1 MENSTEPCFVN
12 AKTIDGFTQG
22 MLAAKYDNPKP
33 IPDFHWE
40 MWELCCSEHQK
51 VAIAAPRGHAKSTAI
66 THAFILAMMLF
77 RIKRFCLLVSDT
89 ESQAAGFL
97 VDIKAELESNEALRK
112 TFNIRKLLK
121 DTETNIICQMKDGH
135 KFRIQAKGSEQKV
148 RGIKWM
154 NMRPDLIVGDD
165 LENDEIVMNPDRR
178 EKFRKWLMN
187 ALIPCGSDTVWIRL
201 VGTILHLDSALQRL
215 IEDKTWKHLFYE
227 AEDGNFENVL
237 WPEKFSAETLRN
249 IYESYLE
256 QGNPEGYAQEYR
268 NQPVAIENAFFNPD
282 YFYDFERDDDGNWQK
297 PNLEYFAA
305 ADFAI
310 SEKEKADFTVIIVG
324 GMSPDGILHIVD
336 VKRFKGDSEMII
348 AELIATQ
355 KHHKPN
361 LFTFETAKIDKAIG
375 PFLEREQLRQK
386 TYLNIL
392 KVTPTQSKTMRAR
405 SIQAMHKAGA
415 VKYDKQA
422 TWYPAFESELLMV
435 ADSGPRGRHDDMFDA
450 FAYLGLTIDQHY
462 EAQSDEEIEDEEYE
476 QVFEDYHDQ
485 GRDHHTGY

>member
-1 MENSTEPCFVN
+1 
-12 AKTIDGFTQG
+12 
-22 MLAAKYDNPKP
+22 
-33 IPDFHWE
+33 
-40 MWELCCSEHQK
+40 
-51 VAIAAPRGHAKSTAI
+51 
-66 THAFILAMMLF
+66 MMLF
-77 RIKRFCLLVSDT
+77 KVKRFCLLVSDT
-89 ESQAAGFL
+89 EAQAAGFL
-97 VDIKAELESNEALRK
+97 VDIKAELEHNDTLRK
-112 TFNIRKLLK
+112 KFGVKKLIK
-121 DTETNIICQMKDGH
+121 DTETNIICLMEGGH

-154 NMRPDLIVGDD
+154 NMRPDLIIGDD
-165 LENDEIVMNPDRR
+165 LENDEIVLNPERR

-215 IEDKTWKHLFYE
+215 LEDPTWEHLFYQ
-227 AEDGNFENVL
+227 AEDGNWENVL
-237 WPEKFSAETLRN
+237 WPEKFSKEKLRE
-249 IYESYLE
+249 IYESYLS

-282 YFYDFERDDDGNWQK
+282 YFYDFKRVDGEWVE

-310 SEKEKADFTVIIVG
+310 SEKAKADFTVIIVG
-324 GMSPDGILHIVD
+324 GMSPEGILHIVD

-348 AELIATQ
+348 EELIATQ
-355 KHHKPN
+355 KHWKPN

-375 PFLEREQLRQK
+375 PFLEREQMRQK
-386 TYLNIL
+386 VYLNIL

-415 VKYDKQA
+415 IKYDKEA
-422 TWYPAFESELLMV
+422 HWYPAFESELLMV

-462 EAQSDEEIEDEEYE
+462 EAQSDEELEEEDYEEA
-476 QVFEDYHDQ
+476 FEDFHSL
-485 GRDHHTGY
+485 GRCHATGY